1 MKLIIQIPCYNEEKT
16 LPLTVRDL
24 PKSIEGIDIIETLV
38 IDDGS
43 SDDTIATAK
52 QAGVDHILSFKNN
65 KGLAYAFAAGIE
77 KCLELGADIIV
88 NTDGDNQYNG
98 QDIPK
103 LVKPV
108 IDGNAD
114 MAVGDRQID
123 TIAHFSWIKKKFE
136 KKGSAIIRKLSQ
148 TSIIDTVSGFRAFSK
163 EAAMRINT
171 FTEFSYTLE
180 NLIQLGN
187 QKLEI
192 ISVPIRT
199 NEKLRE
205 SRLAKNI
212 PDFISSQIATILRVY
227 STYKALK
234 VFTFIGLILIL
245 PGLFGFLRFLY
256 FYFTTGGQGHIQS
269 LIFSTALVLIGFIVF
284 MFGIIADM
292 ISNNRKLI
300 EKTLLKIKKIELKYK
315 KSGTDDF

>member
-16 LPLTVRDL
+16 LPLTIKDL
-24 PKSIEGIDIIETLV
+24 PKSIEGIDLVETLV

-43 SDDTIATAK
+43 KDKTIHTAQK
-52 QAGVDHILSFKNN
+52 MGVNHILSFKNN
-65 KGLAYAFAAGIE
+65 KGLAYAFSAGIE

-88 NTDGDNQYNG
+88 NTDADNQYRG

-103 LVKPV
+103 LAKPV
-108 IDGNAD
+108 IEGKAD
-114 MAVGDRQID
+114 MVVGDRQID
-123 TIAHFSWIKKKFE
+123 TIPHFSWMKKKFQ
-136 KKGSAIIRKLSQ
+136 KKGSALIRRLSK
-148 TSIIDTVSGFRAFSK
+148 TSIPDTVSGFRAFSK
-163 EAAMRINT
+163 DAAMRINT

-187 QKLEI
+187 QKLKI

-205 SRLAKNI
+205 SRLSKNI
-212 PDFISSQIATILRVY
+212 LNFLSSQIATILRVY
-227 STYKALK
+227 ATYKALK
-234 VFTFIGLILIL
+234 VFTTIGLILIL
-245 PGLFGFLRFLY
+245 PGLFGFFRFLY
-256 FYFTTGGQGHIQS
+256 FFFTSGGQGHIQS
-269 LIFSTALVLIGFIVF
+269 LVFSTALLIIGFIVF

-300 EKTLLKIKKIELKYK
+300 EKTLLKIKKIELKSK
-315 KSGTDDF
+315 KDED